1 MAVAGEDVFFASV
14 AELNAGWRRGDY
26 SCVELTRA
34 FVDRLEKG
42 GAVYN
47 ALAAS
52 LREQAL
58 KRAKEVDGERKRER
72 FRGRLQGVPYG
83 AKDLLAWPGAPTTW
97 GAKPYE
103 KQSFTEPATVLKK
116 LDKCGAVLIGKLAMI
131 QLAGGGGYRYAS
143 ASLTGPCRNP
153 WNVEHWAGGSSSGSG
168 AAVAAGLV
176 PFALGSETSGSILTP
191 AAFCGVTGLRPTYGL
206 VSRAGAM
213 ALSWTLD
220 KIGPLGR
227 SAEDCGIILDAIAG
241 GDAKDP
247 MSAGKG
253 FYYAPQFARAM
264 KDYTVGYA
272 PVDWEEWAEPETRQ
286 AFAAAL
292 EVMKGLGV
300 KLKEVELPDF
310 PYGPLVST
318 ILQGEAGSIFEE
330 LIASG
335 AVDQIAD
342 EKQAAGL
349 KAAAELPAQDYL
361 RAMRIRTLVKAAF
374 RDLFY
379 DVDMLLAPSRLGV
392 ANRIDTPLDAPQP
405 RGNTPASE
413 RRRGLTGHIPAGNL
427 AGLPALSLPCG
438 LVNGLPVAVSL
449 VGRAFT
455 ENALLAVGKAFQ
467 DRTDWHKQRPK
478 VTL

>member
-1 MAVAGEDVFFASV
+1 MAVTGEDVFFASV
-14 AELNAGWRRGDY
+14 AELNAGWRKGDY

-34 FVDRLEKG
+34 FVERLEKG

-103 KQSFTEPATVLKK
+103 KQSFAEPATVLKK
-116 LDKCGAVLIGKLAMI
+116 LDKSGAVLIGKLAMI

-143 ASLTGPCRNP
+143 ASLTGACRNP

-220 KIGPLGR
+220 KVGPLAR

-241 GDAKDP
+241 GDAQDP

-286 AFAAAL
+286 AFGAAL
-292 EVMKGLGV
+292 AVMKGLGV

-310 PYGPLVST
+310 PYGALVSA

-349 KAAAELPAQDYL
+349 KAAVELPAQDYL

-392 ANRIDTPLDAPQP
+392 ANRIDTPLDAP
-405 RGNTPASE
+405 RGNTPPRE
-413 RRRGLTGHIPAGNL
+413 RKRGLAGHIPAGNV

-478 VTL
+478 VAL